1 MNVLF
6 KYPIPSPNFEGTCEH
21 TARKWNH
28 HHEQTTDKISVS
40 TARTLE
46 LPSRN
51 FTIGTKAIKIIRSLV
66 ATCYHRISRI
76 ALCEQR

>member
-1 MNVLF
+1 
-6 KYPIPSPNFEGTCEH
+6 
-21 TARKWNH
+21 
-28 HHEQTTDKISVS
+28 
-40 TARTLE
+40 LE